1 MRLKEKLNED
11 MRKALREKDTLRLST
26 IRLLLAAIQNLEI
39 AKGKDKELKGSDLI
53 DVLNSEAKKRKES
66 IEEYKKGKRE
76 DLVEKETKELEIIK
90 EYLPEEISP
99 KELGRI
105 IEETIEEVGARDLKD
120 MGKVMGAVMKKV
132 KGGADGTVVNQMVR
146 ARLIPKK
153 EEEGG
158 AGVNPAP
165 QGGAG

>member
-53 DVLNSEAKKRKES
+53 GVLNSEAKKRKEA
-66 IEEYKKGKRE
+66 IVEYKKGRRE

-90 EYLPEEISP
+90 EYLPEELSP
-99 KELGRI
+99 EELGQLV
-105 IEETIEEVGARDLKD
+105 EETIGEVGARDLGD
-120 MGKVMGAVMKKV
+120 MGKVIGAVMKKV
-132 KGGADGTVVNQMVR
+132 KGRAEGKVVNQMVR
-146 ARLIPKK
+146 KKLTPKK
-153 EEEGG
+153 EEEGE